1 MNIIWW
7 TLYILGALTICILW
21 TQLMALIGTW
31 LKAYRD
37 SKDPLTLTRKDIQSL
52 VRMEVQAAIAN
63 VEISRTTYPGL
74 GKYSFRIAPKDEALL
89 RDHIH
94 NDFDK
99 EEK

>member
-31 LKAYRD
+31 LKVHRD
-37 SKDPLTLTRKDIQSL
+37 KREPLPLTRKDVESL
-52 VRMEVQAAIAN
+52 VRMEIDAYL
-63 VEISRTTYPGL
+63 S
-74 GKYSFRIAPKDEALL
+74 
-89 RDHIH
+89 
-94 NDFDK
+94 K

>member
-37 SKDPLTLTRKDIQSL
+37 SKDPLTLTRKDVQSL
-52 VRMEVQAAIAN
+52 VRMEVEAALSN

-74 GKYSFRIAPKDEALL
+74 GKDSFRITHKDEALL
-89 RDHIH
+89 KQHIRD
-94 NDFDK
+94 DYEK
-99 EEK
+99 ETK

>member
-1 MNIIWW
+1 MSIIWW

-31 LKAYRD
+31 LKSYRE
-37 SKDPLTLTRKDIQSL
+37 SKNPITLTHKDIQSL
-52 VRMEVQAAIAN
+52 VRMEVQSALSNI
-63 VEISRTTYPGL
+63 EISRTTYPGL
-74 GKYSFRIAPKDEALL
+74 GKDSFRITPKDEALL
-89 RDHIH
+89 RDHIR

>member
-21 TQLMALIGTW
+21 THLMALIGTW

-52 VRMEVQAAIAN
+52 VGMEVDAYLSK
-63 VEISRTTYPGL
+63 E
-74 GKYSFRIAPKDEALL
+74 
-89 RDHIH
+89 
-94 NDFDK
+94 DK
-99 EEK
+99 

>member
-31 LKAYRD
+31 IKSYRD

-52 VRMEVQAAIAN
+52 VRMEVDAYLSK
-63 VEISRTTYPGL
+63 E
-74 GKYSFRIAPKDEALL
+74 
-89 RDHIH
+89 
-94 NDFDK
+94 DK
-99 EEK
+99 

>member
-1 MNIIWW
+1 MSIIWW

-52 VRMEVQAAIAN
+52 VVMEVDAYLSK
-63 VEISRTTYPGL
+63 E
-74 GKYSFRIAPKDEALL
+74 
-89 RDHIH
+89 
-94 NDFDK
+94 DK
-99 EEK
+99 